1 MKAQLQAKLA
11 RNKDQI
17 GKSLTFGFLKCLPA
31 DTTEAPKNVQEFCFP
46 GGQIPTMPWPLEAIL
61 SMAKEV
67 PLRKTR
73 KDVAA
78 SALPATMFQSLT
90 PQCLALMQGF
100 LMQGMAAMNPSFQQE
115 VSLTMLRPQARQ
127 SQLSGLLDRARSN
140 SSEFS
145 QPSHP
150 LALQDAPALPAD
162 SNKGTLALEEK
173 DTEMKVELPE
183 SKAEAQPEKQQV
195 EERPPASALVASN
208 PPHVEP
214 KSPTVSPPQQAAHVS
229 LSESLRKMQ
238 HARGILKRPA
248 AAPKTLPAMKKVN
261 PQAKKKPVPMK
272 KPASSLA
279 GNKSLGKSELKE
291 KLLKTIPTHLKA
303 ERRNGC
309 SKRRW
314 VKFCTVSCW
323 AARGWTI

>member
-1 MKAQLQAKLA
+1 
-11 RNKDQI
+11 
-17 GKSLTFGFLKCLPA
+17 
-31 DTTEAPKNVQEFCFP
+31 
-46 GGQIPTMPWPLEAIL
+46 MPWPLEAIL

-309 SKRRW
+309 SKCRW